1 MSNIDANYQG
11 FIDKLLKE
19 EHEFLSSTNPKDN
32 TMPTKIIAIYE
43 EMFGDED
50 KQSDNQ

>member
-1 MSNIDANYQG
+1 MSNIDTGYQE

-19 EHEFLSSTNPKDN
+19 EHEFLSVTGAKDS
-32 TMPTKIIAIYE
+32 TMPIKIIALYE

-50 KQSDNQ
+50 KQSDN

>member
-1 MSNIDANYQG
+1 MSDTLTKHQE

-19 EHEFLSSTNPKDN
+19 EHEFLSSTNPKDS
-32 TMPTKIIAIYE
+32 TMPTKIIALYE